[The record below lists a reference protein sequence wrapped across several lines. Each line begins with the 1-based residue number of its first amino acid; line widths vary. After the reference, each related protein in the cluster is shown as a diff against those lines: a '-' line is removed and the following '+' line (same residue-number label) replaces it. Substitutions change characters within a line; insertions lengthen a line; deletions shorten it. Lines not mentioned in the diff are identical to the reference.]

1 MKYLPIG
8 VQNFEKIIRDDL
20 LYVDKTRQVYDLI
33 RKGSLYF
40 LSRPRRF
47 GKTLLV
53 SILANIFK
61 GKKELFKDL
70 YIGKETDY
78 KFETFPVLQFNF
90 SDFGYKV
97 ENLPKALSKQLKAF
111 AKQYCINKID
121 WEDRIAEQFKEL
133 VSNIVEKTGKPVA
146 ILIDEYD
153 KPITDFIN
161 DIDKA
166 ELNRDVLKDFF
177 SQLKPFEE
185 QGMMHF
191 LFITGVS
198 KFTKVSLFSDL
209 NNLTDLSME
218 TYGSNDLLG
227 ITEKELKPY
236 FKEHIKDMTKQ
247 LNISKTEL
255 LEKIKYWYNGY
266 SYDGKTF
273 LYNPYSLI
281 NFFFK
286 KSFGNYWFTTATPTF
301 LVEKARD
308 QGINPKDL
316 ENLEVDE
323 YFFQKF
329 DLRKLDMLSLLFQTG
344 YITIKKIEED
354 EDGYGKS
361 YYLAYPNYE
370 VRHSLIKNLVES
382 FTYQSSSIVASAL
395 RKMQKGLKNGQPEVF
410 VEHLKTILADI
421 SFHWQ
426 PPRQYHKQEEVFNM
440 WEGYFH
446 AIIYLI
452 TSYMEMS
459 VQAELT
465 RSKGRLDLIAQTKNF
480 VYLMEFK
487 LDEPAENAI
496 AQIKE
501 RDYAAAYK
509 QQDKKVF
516 LIGIGFSKE
525 RRNVET
531 CEVEE
536 WK

>member
-70 YIGKETDY
+70 YIGKETGY
-78 KFETFPVLQFNF
+78 EFEAFPVLQFNF
-90 SDFGYKV
+90 SIFGHQVNNLKEELKNKLQEYSDEYKV
-97 ENLPKALSKQLKAF
+97 DTSSLSLATQFRTLVE
-111 AKQYCINKID
+111 QIYNK
-121 WEDRIAEQFKEL
+121 
-133 VSNIVEKTGKPVA
+133 SNKPVV

-153 KPITDFIN
+153 KPIIDYIS

-166 ELNRDVLKDFF
+166 IINRDILKNFF
-177 SQLKPFEE
+177 SPLKYFEE

-191 LFITGVS
+191 FFITGVS

-227 ITEKELKPY
+227 ITEEELKPY

-286 KSFGNYWFTTATPTF
+286 KSFGNYWFTSATPTF

-501 RDYAAAYK
+501 RNYAAAYK
-509 QQDKKVF
+509 QEDKKVF